1 MVNEVMQ
8 VPDLA
13 IESTELANSVDHDLY
28 LVQCGANAEI
38 YRLDSTNKGL
48 NRAMEVIVRTD
59 RGLELGKILGSASW
73 LGCKDLL
80 TAKFVRRC
88 QPEDRLLWGQLVA
101 LSQDSA
107 KACQKF
113 LEDRGSPDVL
123 IEVEP
128 LLDGK
133 TIFFHFLGEI
143 SSSTEDYV
151 EQLAEV
157 YRNEI
162 ASSKFA
168 NQLETGCGPG
178 CGTSAKSSCGTS
190 SGCSTCSLRGGCS
203 IPKGSKK

>member
-1 MVNEVMQ
+1 MPA
-8 VPDLA
+8 PDLA
-13 IESTELANSVDHDLY
+13 VESRECSAQVDHDLY
-28 LVQCGANAEI
+28 LVKCGANGNI
-38 YRLDSTNKGL
+38 YQLESMTKGL
-48 NRAMEVIVRTD
+48 SRAMEVIVRTD
-59 RGLELGKILGSASW
+59 RGLELGTILGSASK

-80 TAKFVRRC
+80 VAKFVRRC
-88 QPEDRLLWGQLVA
+88 QPEDRLLWGQLFT

-107 KACQKF
+107 KACQSF

-143 SSSTEDYV
+143 SASTEDYV

-157 YRNEI
+157 YRKEI

-203 IPKGSKK
+203 APKPKRK

>member
-1 MVNEVMQ
+1 MHA
-8 VPDLA
+8 PDLA
-13 IESTELANSVDHDLY
+13 TQTTELPKSAELELY
-28 LVQCGANAEI
+28 LVKCGVNGNVYQLEGVA
-38 YRLDSTNKGL
+38 KGL
-48 NRAMEVIVRTD
+48 CRAMEVIVRTD
-59 RGLELGKILGSASW
+59 RGLELGTILSSAGK
-73 LGCKDLL
+73 LGCKDLFA
-80 TAKFVRRC
+80 AKYVRRC
-88 QPEDRLLWGQLVA
+88 QPEDRLLWGQLVT

-107 KACQKF
+107 QACQRF

-143 SSSTEDYV
+143 SASTEAYV

-168 NQLETGCGPG
+168 NQLEIGCGPG
-178 CGTSAKSSCGTS
+178 CGTAAKSSCGTG
-190 SGCSTCSLRGGCS
+190 SGCSTCAVSGGCS
-203 IPKGSKK
+203 VRKTSKK